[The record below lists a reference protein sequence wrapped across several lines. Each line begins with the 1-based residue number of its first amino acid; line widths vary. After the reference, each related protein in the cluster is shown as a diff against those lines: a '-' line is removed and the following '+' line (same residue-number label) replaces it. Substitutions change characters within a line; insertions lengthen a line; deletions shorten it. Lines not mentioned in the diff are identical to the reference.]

1 MTCPFC
7 QRDIRRRER
16 SGNKCGKCG
25 KVYVFD
31 PKTNPLRLHD
41 LRVRRHVD
49 KLRAGRG
56 LRFTTSQLWLSLARK
71 QVGEPRTPLRFF
83 GCFLGFV
90 VGAAIIGVSGWAAFV
105 YAAPVAIA
113 SMVLVTLI
121 VRWFFRPRAARRR
134 LVTVA
139 MPLDAFAKQLW
150 GVWPRLHGGPIEGVV
165 DDSRPAGHRPARPER
180 VLLCPVNAATACLVA
195 NGVPQRLNLHTARGL
210 DQVPPGLP
218 VLVLRD
224 ASVAGQRFAAQALAA
239 LGPRAVDVGLTP
251 ARARVDRH
259 LPRLKGTPVAPEV
272 LGHLRLSEADA
283 AWLAEG
289 WWVPLASVRPAKLIA
304 AVDKAVART
313 DPDHGAAAA
322 VGFLTWPGSP
332 R

>member
-7 QRDIRRRER
+7 QEDIRGRER

-31 PKTNPLRLHD
+31 PKTNPLGLHD

-71 QVGEPRTPLRFF
+71 QVAEPTTPFAYF
-83 GCFLGFV
+83 GCYLGLV
-90 VGAAIIGVSGWAAFV
+90 VGAVIIAVSGWAAYV
-105 YAAPVAIA
+105 HAVPTAVA
-113 SMVLVTLI
+113 SMVVVTLI
-121 VRWFFRPRAARRR
+121 VRRFVRPGAARGR
-134 LVTVA
+134 LVSVA
-139 MPLDAFAKQLW
+139 MLLDAFAEQLW
-150 GVWPRLHGGPIEGVV
+150 GVWPRLHGGPVEGLV
-165 DDSRPAGHRPARPER
+165 DDSRPAGHRLARPER

-195 NGVPQRLNLHTARGL
+195 NGVPQRLNLHTAQRL

-218 VLVLRD
+218 VLILRD
-224 ASVAGQRFAAQALAA
+224 ASVVGQRFAARAVAA
-239 LGPRAVDVGLTP
+239 LGPRAVDLGLTP
-251 ARARVDRH
+251 AQARADRH
-259 LPRLKGTPVAPEV
+259 LPRLKGAPVAPET
-272 LGHLRLSEADA
+272 LGHLGLSEADT

-304 AVDKAVART
+304 AVEKSVART
-313 DPDHGAAAA
+313 DPDHAAAAA
-322 VGFLTWPGSP
+322 VGFLTWPGSA